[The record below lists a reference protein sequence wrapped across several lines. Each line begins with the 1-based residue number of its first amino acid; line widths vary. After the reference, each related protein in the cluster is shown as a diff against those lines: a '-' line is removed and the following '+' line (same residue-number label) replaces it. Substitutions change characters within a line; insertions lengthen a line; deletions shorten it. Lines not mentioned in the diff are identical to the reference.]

1 MVLVKRGKVF
11 HLFILRKIEQENV
24 IGDILDRKRVF
35 LDYKNIKTF
44 FFLRP
49 KFTITDEKNRRKKIA
64 RTGRKKGGK
73 GKINGCT
80 QFYIDCFGDFGQK
93 SFTAEELC
101 LAVTYLK
108 SSYINFRKFWWMLG
122 ILYTIRQLLKRM
134 FPPGLILPVN
144 DMFTIFN

>member
-1 MVLVKRGKVF
+1 MVLVKRGKIF
-11 HLFILRKIEQENV
+11 HLFILRKIEHANV
-24 IGDILDRKRVF
+24 IDDILDRKKAF
-35 LDYKNIKTF
+35 PDYKNIKNCF

-93 SFTAEELC
+93 SFTARRALFGGNIFKIEL
-101 LAVTYLK
+101 Y
-108 SSYINFRKFWWMLG
+108 KF
-122 ILYTIRQLLKRM
+122 
-134 FPPGLILPVN
+134 
-144 DMFTIFN
+144 